1 MSGAPD
7 QWSDLRPRLLS
18 ALVMAA
24 VGAVAIWAGGAVFA
38 ALVIVATGAM
48 FWELAG
54 MTKGAGADRSIPL
67 GGLAALCLLGVVAL
81 PGLAKLALLLLPMA
95 AGLALPRRDRVVFA
109 AYGLVIMVTGF
120 GLITLRN
127 GFGIPMILWLLAVV
141 IASDV
146 MGYFAGRILGGPKFW
161 PRVSPKKTWSG
172 TVAGWIGAVLVGWG
186 FYATG
191 HGGAALIWLS
201 PVLALAGQ
209 LGDIAESAI
218 KRRAGVKDS
227 SNLIPGHGGVMD
239 RFDALAAVVVVA
251 VILAHLM
258 ALPVGGL

>member
-1 MSGAPD
+1 MSGGAD
-7 QWSDLRPRLLS
+7 RWSDLRPRLLS

-24 VGAVAIWAGGAVFA
+24 VGAVAVWAGGAVFA

-54 MTKGAGADRSIPL
+54 MTKGTGPDRSILL
-67 GGLAALCLLGVVAL
+67 GGLAAVCLLGVVAL
-81 PGLAKLALLLLPMA
+81 PGLAKLALLVVPAA
-95 AGLALPRRDRVVFA
+95 AGLALPRRDRAVFA
-109 AYGLVIMVTGF
+109 GYGLVIMVTGF
-120 GLITLRN
+120 GLIALRN
-127 GFGIPMILWLLAVV
+127 GFGIAMIVWLLAVV

-161 PRVSPKKTWSG
+161 PKVSPKKTWSG
-172 TVAGWIGAVLVGWG
+172 TVAGWIGAALVGWG
-186 FYATG
+186 FYAAG
-191 HGGAALIWLS
+191 LGGAALIWLS
-201 PVLALAGQ
+201 PVLAFAGQ

-258 ALPVGGL
+258 ALPVGGP